1 MLKGW
6 FKLKM
11 PIVKKVRNFVLV
23 LNQKVLF
30 YFFQSLLQKSVVSVG
45 KFFLAKC
52 VACSLEKSK
61 GPSTKS
67 LHRIKDNILIF
78 NPM

>member
-1 MLKGW
+1 
-6 FKLKM
+6 M
-11 PIVKKVRNFVLV
+11 PIVKKIRNFVLV
-23 LNQKVLF
+23 LNKKIFF
-30 YFFQSLLQKSVVSVG
+30 YFFQSLLKKWVVSVG
-45 KFFLAKC
+45 SFFWAKC

-67 LHRIKDNILIF
+67 LHGIKDNILIF